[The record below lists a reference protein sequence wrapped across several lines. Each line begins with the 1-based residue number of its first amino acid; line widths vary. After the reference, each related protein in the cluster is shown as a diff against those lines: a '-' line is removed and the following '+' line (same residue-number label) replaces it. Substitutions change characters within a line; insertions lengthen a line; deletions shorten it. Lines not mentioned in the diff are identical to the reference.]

1 MQPFVSQGLGSW
13 EPKDPVRWDLP
24 LLCGA
29 DPAEILLPRPLQAW
43 IRATDGPK
51 DPVAEKTDRRGADRH
66 RHSRRQSPEDK
77 LSDQLAAT
85 LDLQPLREATEQP
98 RCCRGTH
105 DALECGEAP
114 TRPRQGLPPPGEAQD
129 ADSSQHV
136 SDSHDALGA
145 VLRASYGSSCSASG
159 RGLRWTGAP
168 DTRKC

>member
-85 LDLQPLREATEQP
+85 LDLQPFEGGHGNSR
-98 RCCRGTH
+98 
-105 DALECGEAP
+105 DAAEAP
-114 TRPRQGLPPPGEAQD
+114 MTRWMWRGPDKTSAGPPSTGEAQD

-145 VLRASYGSSCSASG
+145 VLRATYGSSCSASG
-159 RGLRWTGAP
+159 QGLRWTGAP